1 MAHHIM
7 GFNVSE
13 IRRLLESRN
22 FPIQM
27 FQPRVDFGI
36 TIINHVLQSE
46 ILVSNSPDI
55 ALEMLYVDRIE
66 PDDGDV

>member
-1 MAHHIM
+1 M

-27 FQPRVDFGI
+27 FQPRFDFGI